1 MKSIFTGIII
11 TLACTVLACCQG
23 RTVHVG
29 YDPDIQDYTPVVSD
43 ILSGFPEGNV
53 RLVFDRA
60 TYPFYPEKAH
70 RKYLRISNNDNG
82 FKKICF
88 DICGMENVS
97 IEGDSTSFLFHGGMV
112 PFLIGGSAHVSLK
125 NISIGYDKPFV
136 LEAEV
141 VSSDPQNRTFDIRI
155 HEDNDY
161 EVSGGILNFKGYDW
175 VSGLGENICF
185 NPETRSPYYSTER
198 YETAADR
205 PLEALE
211 LGDRTVRL
219 SGTTAK
225 ELPPVGSVFV
235 DKGPYTHNRLYPG
248 IVIRHS
254 KDILVEGVTVHESGA
269 MALVAENSSD
279 IVCRKF
285 MTAVRPG
292 SGRMIAASAD
302 ATHFVNCDG
311 KVILEDCIFESMLD
325 DGTNIHGV
333 YMKVDEILSPSSF
346 KASFGH
352 VQQEGFDFAGKKDKI
367 ALVDRENLKTVAT
380 GTVTDIAV
388 LDDNCYT
395 VSTDIDMS
403 LYSGR
408 KLAVENISCCPDVTV
423 RNCTVRFNRARS
435 LLLSSPGKIL
445 VEDCYFASM
454 MAGIRICG
462 DANWWFESG
471 RTSDV
476 VIRNN
481 VFRDL
486 GNGGWSPQAVLQI
499 DPVIP
504 QEGRDMENCY
514 HRKITFEGNTV
525 YSSEDQLIYAL
536 STDSLS
542 VRGNRFIYSGTYPVR
557 YPGLSVIDLQFCNHV
572 EILDN
577 DFSLWK
583 KDAGISIISCND
595 VRNNAPVSVTENPN
609 TYFYRN

>member
-1 MKSIFTGIII
+1 MT
-11 TLACTVLACCQG
+11 TLRKLSAPAASAAREINKVCRRALAG
-23 RTVHVG
+23 R
-29 YDPDIQDYTPVVSD
+29 D
-43 ILSGFPEGNV
+43 ILPW
-53 RLVFDRA
+53 R
-60 TYPFYPEKAH
+60 PFCVEEE
-70 RKYLRISNNDNG
+70 RV
-82 FKKICF
+82 
-88 DICGMENVS
+88 MS
-97 IEGDSTSFLFHGGMV
+97 I
-112 PFLIGGSAHVSLK
+112 
-125 NISIGYDKPFV
+125 
-136 LEAEV
+136 
-141 VSSDPQNRTFDIRI
+141 
-155 HEDNDY
+155 
-161 EVSGGILNFKGYDW
+161 
-175 VSGLGENICF
+175 
-185 NPETRSPYYSTER
+185 STETLVSR
-198 YETAADR
+198 QEIM
-205 PLEALE
+205 
-211 LGDRTVRL
+211 
-219 SGTTAK
+219 
-225 ELPPVGSVFV
+225 
-235 DKGPYTHNRLYPG
+235 KGKVLH
-248 IVIRHS
+248 
-254 KDILVEGVTVHESGA
+254 VTVDTVEIDDGQGG
-269 MALVAENSSD
+269 E
-279 IVCRKF
+279 KK
-285 MTAVRPG
+285 TAVRE
-292 SGRMIAASAD
+292 AVW
-302 ATHFVNCDG
+302 HFGACAILSVTDDG
-311 KVILEDCIFESMLD
+311 KIILEDCIFESMLD

-352 VQQEGFDFAGKKDKI
+352 VQQEGFDFAGKKDRI

-445 VEDCYFASM
+445 VEGCYFASM

-481 VFRDL
+481 IFRDL

-609 TYFYRN
+609 TYYYRN